1 MLSFSEKMIK
11 GKQHKL
17 DKNKNGKIDAH
28 DFKLLRKE
36 EQDLEEQ
43 ELDEAK
49 PGLYANINA
58 KRKRIEAGS
67 KERMR
72 KPGSKGAPSA
82 SDFKDAA
89 KTANE
94 EVSSGIMYKKKTAK
108 LKEGSVPD
116 HMQGKQKPYV
126 SSDGK
131 GNHEVLGNKGQT
143 KATFTRKEHGSEAK
157 SKAIAHLKS
166 KYNEY
171 MKEDVDAAAKKV
183 VKTNLAAKHAREKE
197 SLVAKHEQQ
206 KKQMREGL
214 DESHFKLGDT
224 VKCKAS
230 GDQGKVV
237 KLDKEDGK
245 DDDKYYTVKKDNGK
259 TMKFAPNE
267 LSLVKESAP
276 FDGGTVRKPAKN
288 SDGTVQTP
296 MSRARELAKRALQR
310 KMKKEETEQ
319 IDELSKS
326 TLGSYAK
333 KATNDARIKQSIG
346 KDFEADRSRKPG
358 MKAAAKELADKY
370 KSKSRKREAGVGK
383 AIDRLA
389 KEEFELEE
397 AMINGREY
405 ASHGLMHPDHA
416 QMPIHKVSGETID
429 FYAHGTG
436 DKIQGKVVYHDA
448 KRVHIRDTKGKKH
461 EFKVQ
466 RGLPK
471 QQNEETNQGE
481 NMKSYKQFVEELV
494 QTTDEALD
502 MNLIKAA
509 QKSAA
514 SKPKPQSDSDG
525 AIDPKTGK
533 LLPYGYRGKSEY
545 EKSETGDEP
554 TKRGRKAG
562 MKIGSY
568 KRK

>member
-171 MKEDVDAAAKKV
+171 MKEDLDAAAKKV

-333 KATNDARIKQSIG
+333 KATHDARIQQSIG

-389 KEEFELEE
+389 KEEVELDEKMNLATAKMGDVIKDFQTSDAPQFAGKSKEKRREMAIAAKLEADRGTKKEE
-397 AMINGREY
+397 TEMLSYKEFMMMLEYEPKGGVYRHSGTYGSEY
-405 ASHGLMHPDHA
+405 AKKEREKD
-416 QMPIHKVSGETID
+416 E
-429 FYAHGTG
+429 
-436 DKIQGKVVYHDA
+436 QGFDA
-448 KRVHIRDTKGKKH
+448 KDD
-461 EFKVQ
+461 
-466 RGLPK
+466 
-471 QQNEETNQGE
+471 NQ
-481 NMKSYKQFVEELV
+481 SQ
-494 QTTDEALD
+494 
-502 MNLIKAA
+502 
-509 QKSAA
+509 
-514 SKPKPQSDSDG
+514 
-525 AIDPKTGK
+525 
-533 LLPYGYRGKSEY
+533 
-545 EKSETGDEP
+545 
-554 TKRGRKAG
+554 KRGRGRPAG
-562 MKIGSY
+562 AKSGARGPRI
-568 KRK
+568 K